1 MKAYLFDTENGL
13 YQGETF
19 VGLGEAECEE
29 GITSIPVP
37 AYHCGEIPLF
47 DARENNWKVLPVQTV
62 RQQLA
67 GGRANSGVKRV

>member
-19 VGLGEAECEE
+19 VGYGEAVQEE

-37 AYHCGEIPLF
+37 EYHCGEIPLF
-47 DARENNWKVLPVQTV
+47 DTEVKLWKVLPVLSV
-62 RQQLA
+62 RQRLTA
-67 GGRANSGVKRV
+67 SEANSRENRL